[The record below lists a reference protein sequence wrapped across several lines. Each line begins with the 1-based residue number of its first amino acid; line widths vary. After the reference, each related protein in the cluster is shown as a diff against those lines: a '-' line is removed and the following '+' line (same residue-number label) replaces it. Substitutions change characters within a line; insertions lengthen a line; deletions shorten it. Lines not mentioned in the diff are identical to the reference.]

1 MFSYSFTKCKF
12 LIGFG
17 LARDYCEIELVI
29 PNISK
34 TDLICQGDHDQ
45 ISDRNDG
52 SQAT

>member
-1 MFSYSFTKCKF
+1 MFSYLFTKKMF
-12 LIGFG
+12 WVGFELG
-17 LARDYCEIELVI
+17 RDYCKIELVI